1 MPFFAKSDATWGGTL
16 GEEEAI
22 VHGGKQTSQ
31 SNNTPTKSYNPIES
45 DCMAGCTLMPPQPF
59 PLLTH
64 PCLVGGGRGGVLMR
78 NLMWPLKGCGMW
90 VSHLQPNP
98 IPIFLLLWSLLQKK
112 KIEEQFVSGCAS
124 TSK

>member
-1 MPFFAKSDATWGGTL
+1 MPFFAKSDASWGGTL

-64 PCLVGGGRGGVLMR
+64 PCLVGGGRGGGFDEEFDVAIKR
-78 NLMWPLKGCGMW
+78 VWHVG
-90 VSHLQPNP
+90 
-98 IPIFLLLWSLLQKK
+98 ISL
-112 KIEEQFVSGCAS
+112 AA
-124 TSK
+124 